1 MKRVLLERYGAP
13 AEAIRCVEVPDV
25 GAPAAGEV
33 VFDVLAFPIN
43 PADLSMCRGT
53 YRLRPPLPAG
63 IGAECVGRV
72 AAVGAGV
79 SHVKVG
85 DRVINLQRENW
96 TQRRRVKGDDVI
108 PVPGGLDDL
117 QAAMLR
123 INPPTALLLL
133 SDLVA
138 LRPGDWI
145 IQNVANS
152 AVGRF
157 VIRLARARGVRTV
170 NVVRRESLFDELT
183 TLGADVCVVD
193 GPELADAVAARTGG
207 ASLRLGLDAISG
219 RATARISACVG
230 EGGVVCNYGSMSGED
245 PIMPRAKL
253 VGDGQTLVGFILGR
267 ALATRSLAEIR
278 AIYADLGE
286 QVRQGLLT
294 APVEQVYA
302 IEDIT
307 AAVAHAERGERGG
320 KILVA
325 PNGQARITA
334 A

>member
-1 MKRVLLERYGAP
+1 MKQVLLDRYGAP
-13 AEAIRCVEVPDV
+13 AEAVRCAEVPDV

-53 YRLRPPLPAG
+53 YRLRPALPAG

-79 SHVKVG
+79 THVRPG
-85 DRVINLQRENW
+85 DRVINLQRDNW

-108 PVPGGLDDL
+108 PVPAGLDDH

-138 LRPGDWI
+138 LRPGDWVV
-145 IQNVANS
+145 QNVANS

-157 VIRLARARGVRTV
+157 VIRLARARGARTV
-170 NVVRRESLFDELT
+170 NVVRRESLFAELT
-183 TLGADVCVVD
+183 ALGADVCVVD
-193 GPELADAVAARTGG
+193 GPDVADVVTKRTGG
-207 ASLRLGLDAISG
+207 ASVRLGLDAISG

-245 PIMPRAKL
+245 PVMPRGKL
-253 VGDGQTLVGFILGR
+253 IGEGQTLVGFILGR
-267 ALATRSLAEIR
+267 ALATRSLVGIR
-278 AIYADLGE
+278 AIYAELGE

-294 APVEQVYA
+294 APVEKVYA
-302 IEDIT
+302 IDDIRT
-307 AAVAHAERGERGG
+307 AVAHAERGERVG

-325 PNGQARITA
+325 PNGPPGAT
-334 A
+334 

>member
-1 MKRVLLERYGAP
+1 MKQVLLERYGAP

-25 GAPAAGEV
+25 GTPAAGEV

-53 YRLRPPLPAG
+53 YRLRPALPAG

-79 SHVKVG
+79 SHVKPG

-108 PVPGGLDDL
+108 LVPAGLDEL

-133 SDLVA
+133 TDIVDLK
-138 LRPGDWI
+138 PGDWI

-152 AVGRF
+152 AVGRL
-157 VIRLARARGVRTV
+157 VIRLARARGVRTM
-170 NVVRRESLFDELT
+170 NVVRRESLFAELRA
-183 TLGADVCVVD
+183 LGADACVVD
-193 GPELADAVAARTGG
+193 GPDLADTVRAQTGG
-207 ASLRLGLDAISG
+207 APIRLGLDAVSG
-219 RATARISACVG
+219 RATARLSSCVG

-245 PIMPRAKL
+245 PVMARSAL
-253 VGDGQTLVGFILGR
+253 TGSGQTLVGFILGR
-267 ALATRSLAEIR
+267 GLATRSLAQIR

-286 QVRQGLLT
+286 QVLKGVLS
-294 APVEQVYA
+294 APVEKVYP
-302 IEDIT
+302 IEEIK
-307 AAVAHAERGERGG
+307 AALAHAQQGERGG

-325 PNGQARITA
+325 ANEWEGAR
-334 A
+334 

>member
-1 MKRVLLERYGAP
+1 MKQVLLERYGAP
-13 AEAIRCVEVPDV
+13 AEAVRCAEVPDV

-53 YRLRPPLPAG
+53 YRLRPALPAG

-79 SHVKVG
+79 THVRPG
-85 DRVINLQRENW
+85 DRVINLQRDNW

-108 PVPGGLDDL
+108 PVPAGLDDN

-138 LRPGDWI
+138 LRPGDWVV
-145 IQNVANS
+145 QNVANS

-157 VIRLARARGVRTV
+157 VIRLARARGARTV
-170 NVVRRESLFDELT
+170 NVVRRESLFAELT
-183 TLGADVCVVD
+183 ALGADVCVVD
-193 GPELADAVAARTGG
+193 GPDVADVVTERTGG
-207 ASLRLGLDAISG
+207 ASVRLGLDAISG

-245 PIMPRAKL
+245 PVMPRGKL
-253 VGDGQTLVGFILGR
+253 IGEGQTLVGFILGR
-267 ALATRSLAEIR
+267 ALATRSLVEIR
-278 AIYADLGE
+278 AIYAELGE

-294 APVEQVYA
+294 APVEKVYA
-302 IEDIT
+302 IDDIRT
-307 AAVAHAERGERGG
+307 AVAHAERGERVG

-325 PNGQARITA
+325 PNGPPGAT
-334 A
+334 

>member
-1 MKRVLLERYGAP
+1 MKQVLLERYGAP
-13 AEAIRCVEVPDV
+13 AEAVRCAEVPDV

-53 YRLRPPLPAG
+53 YRLRPALPAG

-79 SHVKVG
+79 THVRPG
-85 DRVINLQRENW
+85 DRVINLQRDNW

-108 PVPGGLDDL
+108 PVPAGLDDH

-138 LRPGDWI
+138 LRPGDWVV
-145 IQNVANS
+145 QNVANS

-157 VIRLARARGVRTV
+157 VIRLARARGARTV
-170 NVVRRESLFDELT
+170 NVVRRESLFAELT

-193 GPELADAVAARTGG
+193 GPDVADVVKERTGG
-207 ASLRLGLDAISG
+207 ASVRLGLDAISG

-245 PIMPRAKL
+245 PVMPRGKL
-253 VGDGQTLVGFILGR
+253 IGEGQTLVGFILGR
-267 ALATRSLAEIR
+267 ALATRSLVGIR
-278 AIYADLGE
+278 AIYAELGE

-294 APVEQVYA
+294 APVEKVYA
-302 IEDIT
+302 IDDIRT
-307 AAVAHAERGERGG
+307 AVAHAERGERVG

-325 PNGQARITA
+325 PNGPPGAT
-334 A
+334 

>member
-1 MKRVLLERYGAP
+1 MKQVLLDRYGAP
-13 AEAIRCVEVPDV
+13 AEAVRCAEVPDV

-53 YRLRPPLPAG
+53 YRLRPALPAG

-79 SHVKVG
+79 THVRPG
-85 DRVINLQRENW
+85 DRVINLQRDNW

-108 PVPGGLDDL
+108 PVPAGLDDH

-138 LRPGDWI
+138 LRPGDWVV
-145 IQNVANS
+145 QNVANS

-157 VIRLARARGVRTV
+157 VIRLARARGARTV
-170 NVVRRESLFDELT
+170 NVVRRESLFAELT
-183 TLGADVCVVD
+183 ALGADVCVVD
-193 GPELADAVAARTGG
+193 GPDVADVVTERTGG
-207 ASLRLGLDAISG
+207 ASVRLGLDAISG

-245 PIMPRAKL
+245 PVMPRGKL
-253 VGDGQTLVGFILGR
+253 IGEGQTLVGFILGR
-267 ALATRSLAEIR
+267 ALATRSLVGIR
-278 AIYADLGE
+278 AIYAELGE

-294 APVEQVYA
+294 APVEKVYA
-302 IEDIT
+302 IDDIRT
-307 AAVAHAERGERGG
+307 AVAHAERGERVG

-325 PNGQARITA
+325 PNGPPGAT
-334 A
+334 